1 MNADVLAHWRHADRF
16 LASASALVEIGDPDS
31 AASRAYYAAFHAVS
45 ALFAHEGQ
53 MFRKHEAVESAV
65 HRDLVRAGRVPITFG
80 EDYADLRQLRMR
92 GDYAAGLP
100 VDEAAARAGIERAR
114 RIVDSVRALLPATLF

>member
-1 MNADVLAHWRHADRF
+1 MNADVLAHWRHAERF
-16 LASASALVEIGDPDS
+16 LASASALIDMGDPDS
-31 AASRAYYAAFHAVS
+31 AVSRAYYTAVHAVS

-53 MFRKHEAVESAV
+53 PFRKHEAVESAV

-80 EDYADLRQLRMR
+80 EDYTDLRQLRMR

-100 VDEAAARAGIERAR
+100 VDVATARAGVERAR
-114 RIVDSVRALLPATLF
+114 RIVDTVRAMLPPELF

>member
-1 MNADVLAHWRHADRF
+1 MNADVLAHWRHTDRF

-53 MFRKHEAVESAV
+53 LFRKHEAVESAV
-65 HRDLVRAGRVPITFG
+65 HRELVRAGRVPITFG
-80 EDYADLRQLRMR
+80 EDYTDLRQLRMR

-100 VDEAAARAGIERAR
+100 VDEEAARAGIERAR
-114 RIVDSVRALLPATLF
+114 RIVDTVRAMLPAGLF

>member
-1 MNADVLAHWRHADRF
+1 VNADVLAHWRHTDRF

-53 MFRKHEAVESAV
+53 LFRKHEAGDATCGTLLSPAPRYFPRRTSAK
-65 HRDLVRAGRVPITFG
+65 AQSVP
-80 EDYADLRQLRMR
+80 R
-92 GDYAAGLP
+92 P
-100 VDEAAARAGIERAR
+100 
-114 RIVDSVRALLPATLF
+114 AL